1 MQVKAV
7 RDQGKEY
14 SPNKTIMEVYKDVT
28 VFTKKSLKLQYMEN
42 YADHPYTPEALFE
55 PLLPTM
61 GRFYMLTQSL
71 GFAVDAQNKILYFS
85 K

>member
-42 YADHPYTPEALFE
+42 YAEHPYTPGGVVRAIASNDGAVLH
-55 PLLPTM
+55 
-61 GRFYMLTQSL
+61 
-71 GFAVDAQNKILYFS
+71 VDAIT
-85 K
+85 